1 MKNKLKLFLSN
12 GFISFDHLLDL
23 KECKKLFN
31 ILKKNSYILKF
42 KTKARSDDMSQA
54 PVVLFCIF

>member
-31 ILKKNSYILKF
+31 ILKKIDAGVKIYLFLKM
-42 KTKARSDDMSQA
+42 KTLK
-54 PVVLFCIF
+54 